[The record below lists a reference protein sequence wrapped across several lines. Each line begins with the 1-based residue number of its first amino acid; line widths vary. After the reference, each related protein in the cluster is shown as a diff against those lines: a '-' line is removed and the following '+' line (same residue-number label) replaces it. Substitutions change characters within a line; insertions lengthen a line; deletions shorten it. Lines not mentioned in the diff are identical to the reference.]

1 MSHFNKA
8 AADWDSPE
16 KVEMM
21 KILATRTMEAL
32 QPFLSGG
39 LKRDIIDFGCG
50 TGLFGLA
57 FSDYARTLTGIDT
70 AEGMLEVFEQKTSG
84 QSHIRGI
91 LANLEQMDAAPIRD
105 MNLKA
110 DLVLSCMAFH
120 HLNDPETMVKK
131 LKSFLSERGVIA
143 LVDLDLEDGTFHP
156 DNDGM
161 GVKHFGFG
169 KETTAGWAEAAGLS
183 SERKIIHEVKKNDRA
198 YPIFLVV
205 MKPTGA

>member
-21 KILATRTMEAL
+21 KILATRTMAAL
-32 QPFLSGG
+32 QPFLSDGP
-39 LKRDIIDFGCG
+39 KRDIIDFGCG

-57 FSDYARTLTGIDT
+57 FADYARTLTGIDT

-91 LANLEQMDAAPIRD
+91 LANLEQMDATPIRA

-110 DLVLSCMAFH
+110 DLVLSCLAFH
-120 HLNDPETMVKK
+120 HLNDPETTVKK
-131 LKSFLSERGVIA
+131 LKSFLSEDGVLA
-143 LVDLDLEDGTFHP
+143 LVDLDREDGTFHP

-161 GVKHFGFG
+161 GVRHFGFDE
-169 KETTAGWAEAAGLS
+169 ETTVGWAKAAGLS
-183 SERKIIHEVKKNDRA
+183 IQRKIIHEVKKNDRV
-198 YPIFLVV
+198 YPIFLAV
-205 MKPTGA
+205 MTPI